1 MTAADHGQIDPA
13 RRDPPPQD
21 TGGQA
26 ASATQHGTGG
36 QAASATRQE
45 GGGQTATRID
55 AAVVAALYERYAD
68 ELGLF
73 LRGVL
78 RNSDLAAEALQTT
91 FAKAVES
98 GHTAREESLK
108 GWLFRVAFHE
118 AVLLRRRGQLHHR
131 SLRQIARNSPT
142 ASNAGERPDERL
154 FQSETLAEVRR
165 ALSELP
171 PDQRQVVQMR
181 IYEEKSFAEIAEEVS
196 APLGTVL
203 TRMRLALKKLSQSMR
218 KPGR

>member
-1 MTAADHGQIDPA
+1 VTAADQGQIDPA
-13 RRDPPPQD
+13 RMNPPQN

-26 ASATQHGTGG
+26 ASATQAETP
-36 QAASATRQE
+36 
-45 GGGQTATRID
+45 RID
-55 AAVVAALYERYAD
+55 SAVVAELYQRHAE

-73 LRGVL
+73 LKGVL
-78 RNSDLAAEALQTT
+78 RNSDLAAEALQNT

-118 AVLLRRRGQLHHR
+118 AMLIRRRDQMHER
-131 SLRQIARNSPT
+131 SLRQMARDSQSMTNPS
-142 ASNAGERPDERL
+142 ERPDERL
-154 FQSETLAEVRR
+154 ARSETLAEVRQ
-165 ALSELP
+165 ALTELP

-181 IYEEKSFAEIAEEVS
+181 IYEEKTFAEIASELS

-203 TRMRLALKKLSQSMR
+203 TRMRLAMKKLSREIR
-218 KPGR
+218 KTTSDNRPQ